1 MPSVKPRA
9 VDVLISV
16 AICLQPVVAHSQGE
30 DVLAR
35 SIAFYATLA
44 SYSDTATVVR
54 EAPGLVDQWKLSTHF
69 RRNAPDFYFDFQGV
83 TSQSAGLTTDASANR
98 VVFWMI
104 KGELQS
110 YHLPGQLHEIVPR
123 DTGNQPG
130 ALQRAAAATAGTSML
145 VSSLLFSKA
154 NLPGTI
160 LQIGE
165 AVDEGFETIDGHR
178 CHKITG
184 IASEYYKTGRQTNT
198 RKVTVWI
205 DSDTLLVRKVFEDTP
220 QGYPAGSYSRLTVT
234 IDPQANPTLED
245 GQFEFTIPASPP

>member
-1 MPSVKPRA
+1 MPSVRPRA
-9 VDVLISV
+9 ICALLSV
-16 AICLQPVVAHSQGE
+16 AIWLQPVVAYPQGE
-30 DVLAR
+30 DILAR
-35 SIAFYATLA
+35 SVALYATLG

-54 EAPGLVDQWKLSTHF
+54 EAPGLVDQWKFRSHF
-69 RRNAPDFYFDFQGV
+69 RRSGPDFYFDFQGV

-104 KGELQS
+104 QGELQS
-110 YHLPGQLHEIVPR
+110 YHLPGRWHEIVPR
-123 DTGNQPG
+123 DTGNQPA
-130 ALQRAAAATAGTSML
+130 ALQRAASATAGTSML

-165 AVDEGFETIDGHR
+165 AADAGFEAVDGHR

-184 IASEYYKTGRQTNT
+184 IASEYYKTGRQTNV

-205 DSDTLLVRKVFEDTP
+205 DAETLLIRRVFEDTP
-220 QGYPAGSYSRLTVT
+220 EGYLPGSFSRLTVT

-245 GQFEFTIPASPP
+245 GQFEFTVPASPP